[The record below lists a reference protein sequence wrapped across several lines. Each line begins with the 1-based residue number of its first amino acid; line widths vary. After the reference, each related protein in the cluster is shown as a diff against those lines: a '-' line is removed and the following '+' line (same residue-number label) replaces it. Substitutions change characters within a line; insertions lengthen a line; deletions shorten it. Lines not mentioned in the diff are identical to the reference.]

1 MSLHRLWIAEHVHDD
16 GSDAVPGDDVHHG
29 GLPQSGDIVHD
40 GSPGLDCLRGHLGL
54 HRVDGKRYVDFGDQ
68 VTDYRTDPAP
78 LFIRSH
84 RIRSGSSRLTAHVE
98 DIGPVFHHLETM
110 TEGLIRI
117 EVAPTVGERI
127 GGDVE
132 DPHYARSVEPN
143 LAGPMAPDR
152 RGRGHRRK
160 RGPGPDEA
168 DRPLSVR
175 PPELIP
181 GRAGRRP
188 GTDRLRGKGTGR
200 PRL

>member
-98 DIGPVFHHLETM
+98 DIGPVFHHLEPM
-110 TEGLIRI
+110 AEGLIRI

-132 DPHYARSVEPN
+132 DPHHPRPVQAN
-143 LAGPMAPDR
+143 LAGPMAPDVR
-152 RGRGHRRK
+152 AVCHSDEQWRIPISRCA
-160 RGPGPDEA
+160 GP
-168 DRPLSVR
+168 
-175 PPELIP
+175 
-181 GRAGRRP
+181 AGALY
-188 GTDRLRGKGTGR
+188 LRTISGR
-200 PRL
+200 PCGSCSSTWTTSSTK